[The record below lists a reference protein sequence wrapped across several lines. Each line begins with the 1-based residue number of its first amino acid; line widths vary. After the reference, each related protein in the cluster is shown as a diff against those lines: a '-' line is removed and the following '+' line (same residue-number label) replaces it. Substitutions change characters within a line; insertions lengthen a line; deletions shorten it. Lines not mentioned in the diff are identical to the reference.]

1 MKLEK
6 KRNKEICPWRFWTQ
20 FKLFANKQNK
30 NRWIQNRSIY
40 RKKKSRVGL
49 KQTLKVALEHCN
61 LDPFQKQNK
70 DKRNKYANLNEIKP
84 TRAQQRENWKS
95 TRCSSDRWNST
106 SSAEWWTPKNVSD
119 PLNEK
124 NKENEHLKRTSFNV
138 HVHKGNSKM
147 SCAKTILICSNAAQ
161 NAANTSLTWK
171 ITSWLVSL
179 FDS

>member
-70 DKRNKYANLNEIKP
+70 DKRKLNNNSDKPFSFKLNALFFLQHTNQKIPNKISYYNWDNDINNQIRLNAFFIDIYRSYLAFECVWYEIS
-84 TRAQQRENWKS
+84 R
-95 TRCSSDRWNST
+95 
-106 SSAEWWTPKNVSD
+106 
-119 PLNEK
+119 PL
-124 NKENEHLKRTSFNV
+124 V
-138 HVHKGNSKM
+138 
-147 SCAKTILICSNAAQ
+147 I
-161 NAANTSLTWK
+161 
-171 ITSWLVSL
+171 
-179 FDS
+179 